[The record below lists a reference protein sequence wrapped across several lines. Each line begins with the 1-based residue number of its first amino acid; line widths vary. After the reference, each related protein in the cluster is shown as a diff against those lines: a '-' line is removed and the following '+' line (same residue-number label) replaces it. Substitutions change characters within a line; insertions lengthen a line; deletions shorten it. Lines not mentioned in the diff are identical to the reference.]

1 MSYTPLNNLEVGFR
15 DEFLD
20 AFGNHRVAPP
30 AFVAD
35 GQLTYDLQPLLYQQV
50 GYSGGFTNP
59 AGANGSITHDATN
72 RCATISLATASVG
85 QEVYMQSYQY
95 YRYQAGRAQEI
106 FITGAAHQLT
116 VNCEAFFRYGD
127 RDNAIEFATDGTLAG
142 SKFIIRS
149 DTANGDQT
157 ITQANWNQDSLDG
170 GNDDAN
176 PSGLTFDPTK
186 TMIFCID
193 IQALYVGRV
202 RVGFDLDGEIV
213 WVHEFLHANS
223 IAVPYIQSA
232 NLPVS
237 AGIRATG
244 ASATGSMRFVC
255 SCVLSRGGQEQVA
268 GYDFAVEGEVTAA
281 SGARTHL
288 ISIRPKTT
296 FNSITNRVEFV
307 LEDLELLVTGVNPVK
322 WELVLGQALTTPTY
336 ADVNATYSAFEYE
349 TAGTLSGSPAV
360 VMDSGYCAATN
371 QVKGVVGRSLINRY
385 PITLDAA
392 GAIRTDDMGTITL
405 LVTGIGGT
413 SATRAIL
420 HHRELR

>member
-1 MSYTPLNNLEVGFR
+1 MSYTPLSNLEVGFR

-35 GQLTYDLQPLLYQQV
+35 GQLTYDLQPILYQQV

-59 AGANGSITHDATN
+59 AGANGSIAHDTTN
-72 RCATISLATASVG
+72 RCATISLATAASG
-85 QEVYMQSYQY
+85 EEVYMQSYQY
-95 YRYQAGRAQEI
+95 YRCQAGRAQEV

-127 RDNAIEFATDGTLAG
+127 RDNAIEFATNGTLAG

-149 DTANGDQT
+149 DTGNGDKTVAQSS
-157 ITQANWNQDSLDG
+157 WNIDKLDG
-170 GNDDAN
+170 TGA
-176 PSGLTFDPTK
+176 SGLTFDPSK
-186 TMIFCID
+186 TLIFCVD
-193 IQALYVGRV
+193 VQALYVGRV
-202 RVGFDLDGEIV
+202 RCGFDIDGEIV

-223 IAVPYIQSA
+223 IAVPYIQTA

-244 ASATGSMRFVC
+244 AGATGSMRFVC

-268 GYDFAVEGEVTAA
+268 GYDFAVEGTVTAA
-281 SGARTHL
+281 SGAQTHL

-296 FNSITNRVEFV
+296 FNSLTNRVEFV
-307 LEDLELLVTGVNPVK
+307 LEDIELLVTGSNPVK
-322 WELVLGQALTTPTY
+322 WELVLGQALTTPSY

-360 VMDSGYCAATN
+360 VVASGYCGASA
-371 QVKGVVGRSLINRY
+371 QVKGVVERSLKNRY

-392 GAIRTDDMGTITL
+392 GAVRTDDMGTLTL

-413 SATRAIL
+413 SATRAVI